1 MQRKWAVLAAAGA
14 LLSTVIAGCTERQG
28 DLGNRDIR
36 PNSIRYDMDG
46 NLIMNKRFAD
56 DQLNEMNRME
66 GRRLNSNNII
76 GSHANYRLEMD
87 DDIADRVAE
96 LKEVNKAYVMLTEYN
111 AYVAVSLNQSRARAG
126 AGGAGLQSQSATPAP
141 LLGRTPQSYMRPYMN
156 GYTGIRNGNTGG
168 SYMNAATANVST
180 DLQAR
185 IAGIVQRMSPQI
197 QNVYV
202 SANPDFVARM
212 TSYMDDV
219 RLGHPIQSFVAE
231 FNAMVERIFPAAPR
245 GVGSTFPTDRVR

>member
-111 AYVAVSLNQSRARAG
+111 AYVAVSLNQSRGA
-126 AGGAGLQSQSATPAP
+126 AGGPGMQSVTPAP
-141 LLGRTPQSYMRPYMN
+141 PLGRTPQSYMRPYMN
-156 GYTGIRNGNTGG
+156 GYTGSNKGNTGG
-168 SYMNAATANVST
+168 AHMNAAAANVSP

-185 IAGIVQRMSPQI
+185 IAGIVQRMTPQI

-245 GVGSTFPTDRVR
+245 GIGSTFPTDRVR